1 MSRRWARP
9 TRITWWAAAFAVLTT
24 AGTAGYLAANYS
36 SLPHGVPVRYEH
48 GLPAIFQMKTPL
60 MVALPA
66 IVQLGL
72 LAVFGAV
79 VMLLLWR
86 ARPPALPALSDSD
99 FDGVEGSDSDLQG
112 VEGADTAGIPDGDGA
127 RMRLAAEGIALLA
140 AVWVAVQAFGAVRL
154 VVLWRLD
161 ATSYGEAY
169 WLMLATAIVA
179 STVIGART
187 MKLVGDRRPPTQP
200 VDPAM
205 WRLTSLYF
213 NPGDPALFVP
223 TRTGAGWTLNFGRPM
238 AIVLLVGTLIAGIGG
253 PYVLARYVLR
263 GFGS

>member
-48 GLPAIFQMKTPL
+48 GLPAIFQVKTPL

-86 ARPPALPALSDSD
+86 ARPPALSDPD
-99 FDGVEGSDSDLQG
+99 WQG
-112 VEGADTAGIPDGDGA
+112 VEGADTAGITDGDGA

-161 ATSYGEAY
+161 GTSYGEAY
-169 WLMLATAIVA
+169 WLTLATAIVA

-187 MKLVGDRRPPTQP
+187 MKLVGDRRPPAQP

-253 PYVLARYVLR
+253 PYVLARYILR